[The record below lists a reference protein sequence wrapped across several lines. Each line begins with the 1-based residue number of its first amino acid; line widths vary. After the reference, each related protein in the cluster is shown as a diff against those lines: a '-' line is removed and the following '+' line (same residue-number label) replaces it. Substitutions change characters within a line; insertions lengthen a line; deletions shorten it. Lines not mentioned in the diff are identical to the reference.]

1 MFSAA
6 AARVLPPRA
15 DLPKQHGPCT
25 VCTGMKTIGNPP
37 SDSVRLVR
45 IIRPLAAGSASFGG
59 WGPRVP
65 GL

>member
-1 MFSAA
+1 M
-6 AARVLPPRA
+6 
-15 DLPKQHGPCT
+15 
-25 VCTGMKTIGNPP
+25 GMKTIGQPP

-45 IIRPLAAGSASFGG
+45 IIRPLAAGTASFGG

>member
-1 MFSAA
+1 MFSVVAA
-6 AARVLPPRA
+6 FVLPRPRRYA
-15 DLPKQHGPCT
+15 ET
-25 VCTGMKTIGNPP
+25 ARIVRRMYGMKTIGHP

-45 IIRPLAAGSASFGG
+45 ITRPLAAGTASFGG

>member
-1 MFSAA
+1 
-6 AARVLPPRA
+6 
-15 DLPKQHGPCT
+15 
-25 VCTGMKTIGNPP
+25 MKTIGHP

-45 IIRPLAAGSASFGG
+45 ITRPLAVGTASFGG

>member
-6 AARVLPPRA
+6 AAFVLPRGA
-15 DLPKQHGPCT
+15 GAPKQREPCA
-25 VCTGMKTIGNPP
+25 VCMGMKTIGQP

-45 IIRPLAAGSASFGG
+45 IIRPLAVGSASFGG

>member
-1 MFSAA
+1 M
-6 AARVLPPRA
+6 
-15 DLPKQHGPCT
+15 
-25 VCTGMKTIGNPP
+25 GMKTIDHP

-45 IIRPLAAGSASFGG
+45 ITRPLVPGTASFGG

>member
-6 AARVLPPRA
+6 RVLVLPRA
-15 DLPKQHGPCT
+15 AAAKQRGPCA
-25 VCTGMKTIGNPP
+25 VSTGMKTIGNAPP
-37 SDSVRLVR
+37 ESVRLVR
-45 IIRPLAAGSASFGG
+45 ITRPLAAGTASFGG

>member
-1 MFSAA
+1 MFAA
-6 AARVLPPRA
+6 AAPLVLPGLRRCA
-15 DLPKQHGPCT
+15 KQREPCA
-25 VCTGMKTIGNPP
+25 VVTGMKTIGHP

-45 IIRPLAAGSASFGG
+45 ITRPLAAGTASFGG